1 MTTAGATS
9 SDSARRGTLF
19 VVSAPS
25 GAGKTSLVAELI
37 RTVEGLTVCVSHT
50 TRNKRPQETDGVNY
64 HFVSTE
70 RFEEMIQQDAFLEH
84 AQVFGNYYGTAV
96 QTVEDT
102 LARGGDLILEIDW
115 QGAAQVRRLLPG
127 AISIFIL
134 PPSRA
139 ALEERLVGRGQ
150 DAADVIAK
158 RLSLAVEE
166 MSHHADFDY
175 LVVNEVFEEAAMD
188 LRSILRAT
196 KLRQEVQ
203 RTALAKQLAEL
214 LDT

>member
-1 MTTAGATS
+1 M
-9 SDSARRGTLF
+9 
-19 VVSAPS
+19 
-25 GAGKTSLVAELI
+25 
-37 RTVEGLTVCVSHT
+37 
-50 TRNKRPQETDGVNY
+50 
-64 HFVSTE
+64 
-70 RFEEMIQQDAFLEH
+70 
-84 AQVFGNYYGTAV
+84 
-96 QTVEDT
+96 
-102 LARGGDLILEIDW
+102 
-115 QGAAQVRRLLPG
+115 LPEV
-127 AISIFIL
+127 ISIFIL

-139 ALEERLVGRGQ
+139 ALEERLIGRGQ
-150 DAADVIAK
+150 DAADVIAR

-175 LVVNEVFEEAAMD
+175 LVVNEVFEEAAVD